1 MSAASRS
8 RGGSRWY
15 FLGAAAVTTLGVAVA
30 VETQSKSATK
40 AASKSRQKE
49 ADERYQ
55 ALLESYGSGES
66 LSDLEKAVENY
77 K

>member
-1 MSAASRS
+1 
-8 RGGSRWY
+8 
-15 FLGAAAVTTLGVAVA
+15 
-30 VETQSKSATK
+30 VETQNKNASK

-55 ALLESYGSGES
+55 ALLNAYGSGES